1 MNSQEEVFQLKIE
14 NERLKYDILKQV
26 VSNLETKIKQL
37 EDHIDELSYDQ
48 DYSFVPRTYNVLID
62 RFSTF
67 LFEYFKQWIS
77 LDFSMFGQFLF
88 KHLHRICFI
97 IQYNKVIMYSDSY
110 FESELYPLKQRID
123 STANYNIKNKELDV
137 KEFGVLLKRV
147 GRILLNTKN
156 SNSIFSMIHNE
167 TSDQSKKWKEYLSN
181 PTIDITIQI
190 IEGIKDGYNANNVRI

>member
-1 MNSQEEVFQLKIE
+1 MHSREEILELQLE
-14 NERLKYDILKQV
+14 NERLKYDVL
-26 VSNLETKIKQL
+26 NLETKIKQL
-37 EDHIDELSYDQ
+37 EDHIDKLSSEQ
-48 DYSFVPRTYNVLID
+48 DYWFVPRTYNVLID
-62 RFSTF
+62 RISKFM
-67 LFEYFKQWIS
+67 FEYFNQWIS

-88 KHLHRICFI
+88 KHLHYVCFI
-97 IQYNKVIMYSDSY
+97 VQYNKVIMYSDSY
-110 FESELYPLKQRID
+110 FESELYPFKKRID
-123 STANYNIKNKELDV
+123 STAIYNIKNKELDV

>member
-1 MNSQEEVFQLKIE
+1 MHSREEILELQLE
-14 NERLKYDILKQV
+14 NERLKYDVL
-26 VSNLETKIKQL
+26 NLETKIKQL
-37 EDHIDELSYDQ
+37 EDHIDELSSEQ

-62 RFSTF
+62 RISKFM
-67 LFEYFKQWIS
+67 FEYFNQWIS

-88 KHLHRICFI
+88 KHLHYICFI
-97 IQYNKVIMYSDSY
+97 VQYNKVIMYSDSY
-110 FESELYPLKQRID
+110 FESELYPLKKRID

-156 SNSIFSMIHNE
+156 SNSIFSMIHKE
-167 TSDQSKKWKEYLSN
+167 TSDQSKKWIEYLSN